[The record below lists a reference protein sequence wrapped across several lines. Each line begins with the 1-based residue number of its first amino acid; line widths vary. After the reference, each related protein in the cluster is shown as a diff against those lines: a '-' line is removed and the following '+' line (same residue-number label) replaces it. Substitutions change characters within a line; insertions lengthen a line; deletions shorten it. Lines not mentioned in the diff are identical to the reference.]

1 MEQVLEFFFF
11 VIVVALVVVAAVVYR
26 IYRRIRKNVR
36 DFAQQ
41 SGFAQG
47 SGSQDFASGFSSQGS
62 RSEDSFS
69 STTTEDGD
77 TIIDTRRPQDVN
89 KKIFA
94 KDEGEY
100 VDFKEQ

>member
-26 IYRRIRKNVR
+26 LYRRIRKNVR

-47 SGSQDFASGFSSQGS
+47 SG
-62 RSEDSFS
+62 SEDSFS